1 MRQAD
6 ERRSNYP
13 PAKPEAL
20 ECEPLKAAGKAACAA
35 YTLMNPW
42 LFGEA
47 VKLLEER
54 VGPTLPLVDWARDSH
69 KMERCNAAPCTKTA
83 KRAERDTAGN
93 VKLVLPPR
101 QSRGYSHFVIEG
113 QRHAVREHVRR

>member
-1 MRQAD
+1 MRGLHAN
-6 ERRSNYP
+6 ESV
-13 PAKPEAL
+13 AVW
-20 ECEPLKAAGKAACAA
+20 G
-35 YTLMNPW
+35 
-42 LFGEA
+42 A

-54 VGPTLPLVDWARDSH
+54 VEPTLPLVDWARDSH

-101 QSRGYSHFVIEG
+101 QSRGYSHFVID
-113 QRHAVREHVRR
+113 QASVRRRGLASANPKVLNMA